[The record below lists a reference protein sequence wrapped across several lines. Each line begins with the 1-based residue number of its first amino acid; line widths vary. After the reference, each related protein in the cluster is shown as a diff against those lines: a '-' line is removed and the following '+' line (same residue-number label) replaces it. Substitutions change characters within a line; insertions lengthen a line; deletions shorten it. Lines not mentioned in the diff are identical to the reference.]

1 MSEARK
7 KLRVASP
14 YIAIIWN
21 IFEKFLPNTIFGSF
35 LRKDNKPIINIG
47 LFLPKILISID
58 NKPIINIGLFIP
70 KIIIKQIIFRI
81 ISVFALEFFPNALKL
96 I

>member
-35 LRKDNKPIINIG
+35 FYKDNKPIINIG
-47 LFLPKILISID
+47 LFLPKI
-58 NKPIINIGLFIP
+58 
-70 KIIIKQIIFRI
+70 IIKQIFFRI

>member
-1 MSEARK
+1 MSDARK
-7 KLRVASP
+7 KLWVACP

-35 LRKDNKPIINIG
+35 FYKDNKPKINIG
-47 LFLPKILISID
+47 LFLPKI
-58 NKPIINIGLFIP
+58 
-70 KIIIKQIIFRI
+70 IIKKIIFRI
-81 ISVFALEFFPNALKL
+81 ISVFALEFFPNDPKL

>member
-21 IFEKFLPNTIFGSF
+21 IFEKFLPNIIFGSF
-35 LRKDNKPIINIG
+35 LSKNNEPIINIG
-47 LFLPKILISID
+47 LFLS
-58 NKPIINIGLFIP
+58 
-70 KIIIKQIIFRI
+70 KIIIKKIIFRI
-81 ISVFALEFFPNALKL
+81 ISVFALEFFPNAPKL